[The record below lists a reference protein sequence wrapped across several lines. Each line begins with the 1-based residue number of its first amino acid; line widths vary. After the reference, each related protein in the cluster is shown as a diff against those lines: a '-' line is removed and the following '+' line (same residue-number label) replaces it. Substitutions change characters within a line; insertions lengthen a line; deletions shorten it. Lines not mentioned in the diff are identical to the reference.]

1 MIVNRSVRFSR
12 PLPRAPPPPSL
23 LVSNR
28 FNLLDH
34 RFVLLDKNISVIN
47 DEPTVFTTPLDIWTL
62 RESRKKGEL
71 RPHAGTGFKSHDV
84 LLSRPN
90 QKDIL
95 MNFNLSFFRGRGAT
109 LVRSKSSSPNRQVE
123 KSHVLNAGCIFF
135 NHFQMFS
142 PYLLYC
148 FCEFSFNVAMLHLR
162 FCSSNIST
170 FVLTVQLRLRIQVRY

>member
-1 MIVNRSVRFSR
+1 MATRGTPVQARSSLQQRAQWSWSSLGEQSQVSLKVWLKCFHSHQLIVNRSVRFSR

-84 LLSRPN
+84 FLSRPN

-109 LVRSKSSSPNRQVE
+109 LVRSKSSSPNRQV
-123 KSHVLNAGCIFF
+123 
-135 NHFQMFS
+135 
-142 PYLLYC
+142 
-148 FCEFSFNVAMLHLR
+148 
-162 FCSSNIST
+162 
-170 FVLTVQLRLRIQVRY
+170 

>member
-1 MIVNRSVRFSR
+1 MIINRSVRFSR

-123 KSHVLNAGCIFF
+123 KSHVLNAGCIFLTIF
-135 NHFQMFS
+135 KCFLPTYFIAFVNSLSMS
-142 PYLLYC
+142 LL
-148 FCEFSFNVAMLHLR
+148 LHLR
-162 FCSSNIST
+162 VCSSNNST
-170 FVLTVQLRLRIQVRY
+170 FFLTVQLRLRIQVRY